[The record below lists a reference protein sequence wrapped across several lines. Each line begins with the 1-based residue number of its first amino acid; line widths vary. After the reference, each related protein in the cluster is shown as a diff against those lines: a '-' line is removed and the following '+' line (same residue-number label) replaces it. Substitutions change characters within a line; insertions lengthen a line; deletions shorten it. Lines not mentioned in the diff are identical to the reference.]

1 MTEQIMT
8 EQIKARQVQELL
20 REYLRRRSDLG
31 IGRGLFDFVLESPN
45 PFDSKRKRLP
55 KRWFV
60 LSVLL
65 GASGFGCFV
74 YFNSFR

>member
-8 EQIKARQVQELL
+8 EQIKVGQVHELL

-31 IGRGLFDFVLESPN
+31 IGRGLFDLVLESPN
-45 PFDSKRKRLP
+45 PFDSKRKRLR

-60 LSVLL
+60 LLL
-65 GASGFGCFV
+65 LLAASGFGCFV